1 MEKSRAVVAE
11 GDGSKLLV
19 QFSCGRNPTEVLSSS
34 VTVEPF
40 NLGENNRLL
49 QSLKPVIK
57 KYRKSY
63 REKDLGFLT

>member
-1 MEKSRAVVAE
+1 MEESRGVLAE

-19 QFSCGRNPTEVLSSS
+19 QFISGQNPTHVLSSS
-34 VTVEPF
+34 VTVEQF

-49 QSLKPVIK
+49 RSLKSVIK

-63 REKDLGFLT
+63 REKNLGFLT